1 MWHHVNSLLSLE
13 VKISPKRSLEISFR
27 QSKWEKLL
35 LYCVIWTKMQAQL
48 EKDFWEQVYHYL
60 MKSVILH
67 WLLLIKKKKKTSLES
82 ASVDECF
89 PISSGSLNLVKV
101 LVNDVKQHSLEREI
115 KTQSVMQK
123 QDDIGKTDS
132 LQGVIKERDVQIW
145 SCNHVKQLLSSS
157 PATPCSLAA
166 SNTGGQWPKE
176 RDELING
183 RETEHQSI

>member
-1 MWHHVNSLLSLE
+1 MSFYTGCFLL
-13 VKISPKRSLEISFR
+13 
-27 QSKWEKLL
+27 
-35 LYCVIWTKMQAQL
+35 
-48 EKDFWEQVYHYL
+48 
-60 MKSVILH
+60 
-67 WLLLIKKKKKTSLES
+67 KKKKTSLES
-82 ASVDECF
+82 ASVDERF

-183 RETEHQSI
+183 RERQLKWNPFLLNRRVIKLIAVLVLN

>member
-1 MWHHVNSLLSLE
+1 MRKTAALLCNLNQNAGTVRKRFLGAGVSLLDEECHSTL
-13 VKISPKRSLEISFR
+13 V
-27 QSKWEKLL
+27 
-35 LYCVIWTKMQAQL
+35 VA
-48 EKDFWEQVYHYL
+48 YL
-60 MKSVILH
+60 
-67 WLLLIKKKKKTSLES
+67 KKKKTSLES
-82 ASVDECF
+82 ASVDERF

-183 RETEHQSI
+183 RETERQSI